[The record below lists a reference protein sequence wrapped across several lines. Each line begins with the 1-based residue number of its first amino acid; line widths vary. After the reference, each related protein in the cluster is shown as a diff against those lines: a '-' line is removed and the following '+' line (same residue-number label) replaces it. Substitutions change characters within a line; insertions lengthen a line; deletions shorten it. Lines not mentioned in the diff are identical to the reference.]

1 MGRTLSGILTGPVRP
16 RWLLAGRF
24 ARSVFVEGDPQQGW
38 IASGNV
44 WPGRE
49 PESAY
54 PAGRIRPASANCPP
68 WLRWPDRTSVRSFL
82 GGGAW
87 R

>member
-1 MGRTLSGILTGPVRP
+1 MGHTP
-16 RWLLAGRF
+16 RGGKTTVGRLLAGRF
-24 ARSVFVEGDPQQGW
+24 ERSVFIEGDPHQGW
-38 IASGNV
+38 IVSGIV
-44 WPGRE
+44 WPGQD

-54 PAGRIRPASANCPP
+54 PAGRIRPASTNCPP
-68 WLRWPDRTSVRSFL
+68 WLSWPDRTSVRSFL